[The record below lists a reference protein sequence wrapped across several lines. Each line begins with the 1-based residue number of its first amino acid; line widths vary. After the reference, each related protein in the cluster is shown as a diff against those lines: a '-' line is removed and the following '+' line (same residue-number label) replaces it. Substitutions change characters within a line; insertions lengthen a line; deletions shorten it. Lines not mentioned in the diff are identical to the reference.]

1 MAGSAGRIYRKISN
15 FYRNEYNQIMPEK
28 RKVVLGLGNLL
39 QKDEG
44 FGVQVLNRLAETLPA
59 GERDEFEL
67 VDGGVLG
74 LNLLPL
80 VDECSYLLVFDA
92 IDAGKLPGTVIEMSG
107 AEIPLYANIKLSEH
121 QIGFQEVLGLAMLR
135 GTFPEHLILIGVQ
148 PEELSTG
155 MDLSPAVQAVVDEVV
170 QRGIVILR
178 GW

>member
-1 MAGSAGRIYRKISN
+1 
-15 FYRNEYNQIMPEK
+15 MPEK

-44 FGVQVLNRLAETLPA
+44 FGVHALNRLAETLPA
-59 GERDEFEL
+59 GEKDEFEL

-80 VDECSYLLVFDA
+80 VDECSHLLVFDA
-92 IDAGKLPGTVIEMSG
+92 IDAGRLPGTVIEMSG
-107 AEIPLYANIKLSEH
+107 VEIPLYANIKLSEH

-135 GTFPEHLILIGVQ
+135 GTFPQHLVLIGVQ

-155 MDLSPAVQAVVDEVV
+155 IDLSPAVQAVLGEVV
-170 QRGIVILR
+170 RRGIEILQD
-178 GW
+178 W